1 MLLAHRGNVNRGGLA
16 RAISPQAAH
25 ILIVD
30 DDLEIRAT
38 LRAALVPEG
47 YVVTEAGDGA
57 EMMAAVNAA
66 VPHLITLDL
75 KLNGEDGLKLARD
88 VRMRSNVPIII
99 ITAKG
104 DTIDRVVG
112 LELGADDYIVKPF
125 HVREVLARIRAV
137 LRRYE
142 HEPEQASHACGDPL
156 ERYEFEG
163 WVLDM
168 SRRELKAP
176 SAEMCNLTT
185 AEFELL
191 AILVKRPGRVLSRDN
206 IMDLLK
212 GQDWSPLDRT
222 IDGLVARLRR
232 KIEPASERP
241 RLIKTVR
248 GVGYALGVEVRKH

>member
-1 MLLAHRGNVNRGGLA
+1 MPQ
-16 RAISPQAAH
+16 SPQPAH
-25 ILIVD
+25 ILLVD
-30 DDLEIRAT
+30 DDLETRAT
-38 LRAALVPEG
+38 LRGTLMPEG
-47 YVVTEAGDGA
+47 YRITEASDGA
-57 EMMAAVNAA
+57 EMMAAINAA

-75 KLNGEDGLKLARD
+75 NLNGEDGLKIARE
-88 VRMRSNVPIII
+88 VRARSNVPIII
-99 ITAKG
+99 ITGKS

-112 LELGADDYIVKPF
+112 LELGADDYITKPF

-142 HEPEQASHACGDPL
+142 HEPEQASQACGAPL

-163 WVLDM
+163 WVLDI

-176 SAEMCNLTT
+176 SAEFCDLTT

-222 IDGLVARLRR
+222 IDGLIARLRR
-232 KIEPASERP
+232 KIEPGSERP

-248 GVGYALGVEVRKH
+248 GVGYAFGIEVKRP